1 MSPTNDPNVND
12 ALGGLLGALLG
23 GHPAV
28 QDHMDKTGQSL
39 DDVLGSISGSEAPAG
54 GQSTP
59 GAGDVLGSLLGGGAP
74 SGGMPSQ
81 GAGGDVLGSLLGGL
95 LGGGA
100 PSGGM
105 PSQGAGGDVLGS
117 LLGGLLGG
125 GGAPSGGMS
134 SQGAGGDVLGSLLGG
149 LLGGGGTSPQGG
161 TPMPSQRGYPP
172 QQMPSAGGDPISSIL
187 GGLLGVNVGSGAG
200 AIANNPIANAFVAP
214 IAEALARKTG
224 MAPGIAQVVV
234 VFALTTLM
242 SAATQKA
249 TQKGFSP
256 SDLVNKLATDGT
268 VSQKYLKDSGLVA
281 QLAQQSGLDQQTA
294 SKSLQQTF
302 AALGTHVG
310 EGSMEDKQAELQTL
324 LKKWK

>member
-1 MSPTNDPNVND
+1 MSPTNDPNVNA

-28 QDHMDKTGQSL
+28 QDHMDQTGKSL
-39 DDVLGSISGSEAPAG
+39 DEVLGSISGSQAPSGGQQAPSSGQQAPAMG
-54 GQSTP
+54 DIL
-59 GAGDVLGSLLGGGAP
+59 GALLGGGGAP
-74 SGGMPSQ
+74 SGGASSQ
-81 GAGGDVLGSLLGGL
+81 S
-95 LGGGA
+95 
-100 PSGGM
+100 
-105 PSQGAGGDVLGS
+105 AGGDVLGS

-125 GGAPSGGMS
+125 GGAQSGGMS
-134 SQGAGGDVLGSLLGG
+134 SQGSSGDVLGSLLGG
-149 LLGGGGTSPQGG
+149 LLGGGGTPAQSG
-161 TPMPSQRGYPP
+161 TPMPSQSGYPS
-172 QQMPSAGGDPISSIL
+172 QQMPSGGGDPISSIL
-187 GGLLGVNVGSGAG
+187 GGLLGVNTAGGAG

-214 IAEALARKTG
+214 IANALAKKTG

-281 QLAQQSGLDQQTA
+281 QLAQHGAFNQTKHRGIA
-294 SKSLQQTF
+294 SVTR
-302 AALGTHVG
+302 
-310 EGSMEDKQAELQTL
+310 
-324 LKKWK
+324 

>member
-1 MSPTNDPNVND
+1 MCPTNDPMAS

-23 GHPAV
+23 GHPQV

-81 GAGGDVLGSLLGGL
+81 GAGADVLGSLLGGL
-95 LGGGA
+95 LGGGGA
-100 PSGGM
+100 PAGGM

-125 GGAPSGGMS
+125 GGAPAGGMP

-149 LLGGGGTSPQGG
+149 LLGGGMSPQGG

-187 GGLLGVNVGSGAG
+187 GGLLGVNTGGGAG
-200 AIANNPIANAFVAP
+200 VIANNPIANAFVAP

-294 SKSLQQTF
+294 SKSLQQAFT
-302 AALGTHVG
+302 ALGTHVG

>member
-1 MSPTNDPNVND
+1 MCPTNDPMAS

-23 GHPAV
+23 GHPQV

-81 GAGGDVLGSLLGGL
+81 GAGADVLGSLLGGL
-95 LGGGA
+95 LGGGGA
-100 PSGGM
+100 PAGGM

-125 GGAPSGGMS
+125 GM
-134 SQGAGGDVLGSLLGG
+134 
-149 LLGGGGTSPQGG
+149 SPQGG

-187 GGLLGVNVGSGAG
+187 GGLLGVNTGGGAG
-200 AIANNPIANAFVAP
+200 VIANNPIANAFVAP

-294 SKSLQQTF
+294 SKSLQQAFT
-302 AALGTHVG
+302 ALGTHVG